1 MPGLRFEPFSDVHVD
16 DAAELLAARHRRH
29 LAVEP
34 LLAAEPDFRAEVE
47 EAWREEGASGSVLV
61 EDGELRGYIVAA
73 PRPLTNTGLTWHVI
87 GFAGLAL
94 EGEPEVLRDLYADA
108 AGRWVADGHTRH
120 GVYVPVSETGLI
132 DAWFRLCFGA
142 SGMTAVREAAVE
154 RFDSELVV
162 RDGTP
167 EDMEAAVRLDT
178 AMADSMQPAPSF
190 SGITTISD
198 EDRRDEWHEAWDD
211 PEIKHFV
218 AEQDVRVVGHL
229 VLFKGRTGLRIP
241 ADSID
246 ISDASTEPE
255 ARGAGV
261 GRALTAHALTWA
273 HENGYRSITTDW
285 RMTNLLA
292 SRFWPKR
299 GFRTTFLRMYR
310 SIP

>member
-29 LAVEP
+29 LAEEA

-47 EAWREEGASGSVLV
+47 EAWREQGASGSVLI
-61 EDGELRGYIVAA
+61 EDEELRGYIVAA
-73 PRPLTNTGLTWHVI
+73 PRPLTNTGLTWNVI

-108 AGRWVADGHTRH
+108 AARWVADGHTRH

-167 EDMEAAVRLDT
+167 EDMEAAVRLDA

-190 SGITTISD
+190 SGITAISD
-198 EDRRDEWHEAWDD
+198 EDRREEWHEAWDD

-218 AEQDVRVVGHL
+218 AEQDGRVVGHL
-229 VLFKGRTGLRIP
+229 VLYKGRTGLRIP

-261 GRALTAHALTWA
+261 GRALTSHALTWA
-273 HENGYRSITTDW
+273 HENGYRSMTTDW